1 MDPVTISLAMG
12 VASKAFDAIKKGF
25 AVGRDIEQMSGDIGR
40 WMGAVSDVDNAE
52 KQAKNP
58 PLFGKLFKAGSI
70 EEAALAAYAAKKKLE
85 EQRYE
90 LKMFLNMTY
99 GPQAY
104 NELLQMEGQIRKERQ
119 QTIYKQQQ
127 LRRQIGEA
135 ITWLLVVGIIGGFA
149 VLVAGIWI
157 KQARAD
163 GKMYNAPKDY
173 TYKQKVW
180 QGKITEKKYTTCRL
194 KKRVTSKYTKKKA
207 CIYQGGNKT
216 YTMMIEVWCPKKYKC
231 VYDPNGTEPD
241 IDKVMESLRSI
252 KYL

>member
-1 MDPVTISLAMG
+1 MAVG

-104 NELLQMEGQIRKERQ
+104 NDLLAMEGQIRKQRQ
-119 QTIYKQQQ
+119 ETVYKQQQ

-135 ITWLLVVGIIGGFA
+135 IAWLVVVSIVGGFA
-149 VLVAGIWI
+149 VLVAGIWM
-157 KQARAD
+157 KKARAENFIQMTE
-163 GKMYNAPKDY
+163 GYIYKPKDY
-173 TYKQKVW
+173 TRQQKIH
-180 QGKITEKKYTTCRL
+180 QGKI
-194 KKRVTSKYTKKKA
+194 KKKNIRLA
-207 CIYQGGNKT
+207 DLLKELNL
-216 YTMMIEVWCPKKYKC
+216 
-231 VYDPNGTEPD
+231 
-241 IDKVMESLRSI
+241 KVV
-252 KYL
+252 